1 MRCVP
6 IRTPCSF
13 LVCLGYDVDALIT
26 HWINSFAGQTPLVDP
41 AMVVITQ
48 VGVPFIVILVVLQWW
63 SGQDRRHVRHAA
75 ICAGL
80 AFLLGLAINQGIL
93 LFIHRV
99 RPYDAGVT
107 HLLIAKSADWS
118 FPSDHATASMS
129 VAMSFALQNLPRRT
143 LALFGMA
150 LLLCLSRIYV
160 GTHYFTDVVGG
171 TATGIVAAIVVRSIY
186 RENTRLDRFV
196 TSIL

>member
-1 MRCVP
+1 M
-6 IRTPCSF
+6 
-13 LVCLGYDVDALIT
+13 
-26 HWINSFAGQTPLVDP
+26 
-41 AMVVITQ
+41 
-48 VGVPFIVILVVLQWW
+48 
-63 SGQDRRHVRHAA
+63 RHAA

-80 AFLLGLAINQGIL
+80 AFVLGLAINQGIL

-129 VAMSFALQNLPRRT
+129 VAMSFALQKLPRRT

-150 LLLCLSRIYV
+150 VLLCLSRIYV

-186 RENTRLDRFV
+186 RENTRLDRVV
-196 TSIL
+196 TAIL